1 MMPHVTPLS
10 SSACGATKVAKPIV
24 LFLLGCYWPKHD
36 ATGPN
41 QSFRACA
48 AALSDEFEF
57 MVVGRDGPLGVSVP
71 GVSRERWVD
80 DGIAKARHCRIS
92 RLGAEGLRDILRS
105 TPHDLMILNGFF
117 DREFTIPALAMRRL
131 GLIPRVPT
139 ILSPRGEFSA
149 GALDLKHARK
159 QAYLLAARGL
169 GLLDDVRLH
178 ATSEQEADEIR
189 ECCPWARDIVVAP
202 NIRVLRPLPQSVAPP
217 DDGRLR
223 VVFLS
228 RVDRKKNLDY
238 AIKLLA
244 NVRAPVTFDI
254 FGPANDLA
262 YWAECEQL
270 ILRLPAHVDVHYRG
284 SIPNAEVAAT
294 LARYDLFLLPTRGEN
309 FGHAIFDA
317 LEVGLPVLI
326 SDQTPWRELERIG
339 AGWSLPLANPDRFA
353 ATIDRLATLG
363 PSERIALRQAARSLA
378 ESNLQESESV
388 ARTRSALNGALRHS
402 DESAQDSHG

>member
-1 MMPHVTPLS
+1 MKSRPTPTRILDDD
-10 SSACGATKVAKPIV
+10 ATKPAKPIV
-24 LFLLGCYWPKHD
+24 LVLLGAYWPNHD

-41 QSFRACA
+41 QSFRAYVT
-48 AALSDEFEF
+48 ALSDEFEF
-57 MVVGRDGPLGVSVP
+57 MVVGRDGPSGSDSAED
-71 GVSRERWVD
+71 SRGRWTD
-80 DGIAKARHCRIS
+80 DGLVKTRHCRIS
-92 RLGAEGLRDILRS
+92 RLGAEGLRDILRA

-131 GLIPRVPT
+131 GLIPRLPT
-139 ILSPRGEFSA
+139 ILAPRGEFSA
-149 GALDLKHARK
+149 GALGLKHVRK
-159 QAYLLAARGL
+159 QGYLLAARGL

-189 ECCPWARDIVVAP
+189 DGCPWARDIVVAP
-202 NIRVLRPLPQSVAPP
+202 NIRALGPPPQAVAPAI
-217 DDGRLR
+217 DGRLR
-223 VVFLS
+223 IVFLS

-254 FGPANDLA
+254 FGPANDPA

-270 ILRLPAHVDVHYRG
+270 ISRLPAHVEAHYRG
-284 SIPNAEVAAT
+284 LIPNADVAAT
-294 LARYDLFLLPTRGEN
+294 LVGYDLFLLPTRGEN

-339 AGWSLPLANPDRFA
+339 AGWSLPLADPDRFA
-353 ATIDRLATLG
+353 ATIDRMAALAPT
-363 PSERIALRQAARSLA
+363 ERIALRRAARALA
-378 ESNLQESESV
+378 ESSLQESDAV
-388 ARTRSALNGALRHS
+388 ARMRVMLNGALRCS
-402 DESAQDSHG
+402 NEIAWTPR

>member
-10 SSACGATKVAKPIV
+10 SPACGATKVAKPIV

-57 MVVGRDGPLGVSVP
+57 MVVGRDGPLGIGAP
-71 GVSRERWVD
+71 GVFRERWVD

-92 RLGAEGLRDILRS
+92 RLGAEGLRAILRS

-117 DREFTIPALAMRRL
+117 DREFTIPALVMRQL

-139 ILSPRGEFSA
+139 ILAPRGEFSA
-149 GALDLKHARK
+149 GALALKHARK

-169 GLLDDVRLH
+169 GLLDDVRFH

-189 ECCPWARDIVVAP
+189 DGCPWARDIVVAP
-202 NIRVLRPLPQSVAPP
+202 NIRVLGPSPQTVAPA

-223 VVFLS
+223 IVFLS

-244 NVRAPVTFDI
+244 NVRTPVTFDI

-270 ILRLPAHVDVHYRG
+270 ISRLPAHVDVHYRG
-284 SIPNAEVAAT
+284 SIPNAEVPPT

-317 LEVGLPVLI
+317 LEAGLPVLI

-378 ESNLQESESV
+378 ESNIQESE
-388 ARTRSALNGALRHS
+388 
-402 DESAQDSHG
+402 